1 MSRSCGKGN
10 KEAVM
15 ATPIVD
21 LEALAI
27 IPEIL
32 AMLIRMRKVFA
43 GRQRQIISRV
53 VISERL

>member
-1 MSRSCGKGN
+1 
-10 KEAVM
+10 M

-43 GRQRQIISRV
+43 GRQQQIIFRV

>member
-1 MSRSCGKGN
+1 
-10 KEAVM
+10 M
-15 ATPIVD
+15 AALIVD
-21 LEALAI
+21 LEALAV